1 MSDWKKR
8 NDDWRD
14 EDELEEEEEC
24 ECPWV
29 DSKGKVRETA
39 YCQYLLEKHPMM
51 CLKQKLFDQN
61 GEVDE
66 DALLYEVHSDLRDFV
81 LDNLA
86 KKEKQVLDALRIET
100 YTPEWKPQLDRIHLQ
115 NGTYFLDERG
125 FVPEKELCLNRLPVE
140 YQPDAPAPTK
150 WLEFLDGLLIPEDIL
165 TLQEYLGYLLIPST
179 KAQKML
185 VMTGK
190 GGEGKSR
197 IGLLLKK
204 LFGEASHSESIL
216 RIETNRFASANLEY
230 KLVMVDDDL
239 NMVALPETRNIKSI
253 VTAEDRLCIER
264 KNKQAVQG
272 LLYVRF
278 ICFGNGNLVA
288 AHDDSDG
295 FWRRQILITVKDRD
309 PARVDNP
316 FLIEELSEERPGI
329 LLWMLEGLHRLL
341 ANRYQFTISERSIQN
356 LEAAMADSDNLT
368 QFMQASAYVRFKPD
382 TEERSTYLYRAYTKW
397 CEDNLESPVPQKKF
411 SQFLLKNAG
420 KYGLTF
426 SKHIFG
432 LLLRVRSG
440 RPLHIYRPTGCSS
453 TGAAPGLEKCKG
465 DMPMTNVRKNSAK
478 LTREDLKIAPESP
491 TMKLSE
497 TPAVEPSDQ
506 TSKTV
511 RHAPLVYRVEEIA
524 QLLAISNR
532 AAYNLCNTTKD
543 FKVIRLG
550 TSIRVSKQSFDD
562 WFAAV

>member
-1 MSDWKKR
+1 M
-8 NDDWRD
+8 
-14 EDELEEEEEC
+14 
-24 ECPWV
+24 
-29 DSKGKVRETA
+29 
-39 YCQYLLEKHPMM
+39 
-51 CLKQKLFDQN
+51 
-61 GEVDE
+61 
-66 DALLYEVHSDLRDFV
+66 
-81 LDNLA
+81 
-86 KKEKQVLDALRIET
+86 
-100 YTPEWKPQLDRIHLQ
+100 
-115 NGTYFLDERG
+115 
-125 FVPEKELCLNRLPVE
+125 
-140 YQPDAPAPTK
+140 
-150 WLEFLDGLLIPEDIL
+150 
-165 TLQEYLGYLLIPST
+165 
-179 KAQKML
+179 
-185 VMTGK
+185 
-190 GGEGKSR
+190 
-197 IGLLLKK
+197 
-204 LFGEASHSESIL
+204 
-216 RIETNRFASANLEY
+216 
-230 KLVMVDDDL
+230 
-239 NMVALPETRNIKSI
+239 
-253 VTAEDRLCIER
+253 
-264 KNKQAVQG
+264 
-272 LLYVRF
+272 
-278 ICFGNGNLVA
+278 
-288 AHDDSDG
+288 
-295 FWRRQILITVKDRD
+295 
-309 PARVDNP
+309 DNP

-368 QFMQASAYVRFKPD
+368 QFMQATAYVRFKPD

-491 TMKLSE
+491 TMERQELAVPCEFSVRNSMVISDE
-497 TPAVEPSDQ
+497 TSDQTPAVEPSDQ